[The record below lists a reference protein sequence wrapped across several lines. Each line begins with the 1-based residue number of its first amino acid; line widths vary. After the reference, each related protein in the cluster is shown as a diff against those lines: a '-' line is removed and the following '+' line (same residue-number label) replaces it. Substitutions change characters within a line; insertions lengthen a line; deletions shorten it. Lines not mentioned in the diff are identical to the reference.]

1 MFGVIH
7 ECIKQL
13 FISLRCEEAYKEVLA
28 QAGFEMGKENMF
40 FHYYEDSDSMAIIDN
55 ICLHTKMGREEIWEL
70 FGAFFVNWIMD
81 QGWGGLLRTLSPDLK
96 GFVNNLDSLHYFV
109 DHVVYKANLKG
120 PSFRC
125 EVNKDDSITLHYFSE
140 RSGLYPIVKGII
152 REVGKKLY
160 KLDVNITLLGR
171 TQRSVQVG
179 QKERLE
185 EHVIFL
191 IRSNTVASLD
201 SRASSALSNY
211 NLFDVE
217 EIINQWTMRI
227 SQKDFC
233 TLQPYHFIMD
243 RDCRLVQIGNELIR
257 FYPPDS
263 IQLGMPILK
272 LVEIQRPQ
280 IPLDYDNIL
289 NFINAAFVLQIRPQR
304 STDTDVAHSRSQTE
318 SRSPEI
324 DAFRY
329 GTVVKLKGQ
338 MMPLSNGEHMIYLGS
353 PYVTTIPELLTNS
366 LRLSSFPLHDA
377 TRDLIL
383 LNQQRLNDVDDNIQL
398 EANNER
404 LEEMASEIELEKK
417 RNETLLKE
425 VLPVSVAEQ
434 LLQGASVDAREY
446 PLATVM
452 FVDCPRFQTIVPLCQ
467 PRQLVSL
474 LNDLFTKF
482 DRLVSMH
489 NVYKVETVGDSY
501 MTCGGLPDEN
511 TVHCEQICH
520 LALGML
526 WEAQE
531 TTDPVENQPLS
542 VRCGVH
548 SGAVVAGVIGV
559 KMPRYCLFGD
569 TVNTAA
575 RMESHSLVGRIHCS
589 SAAKKSAEEFGRFE
603 FHSRGTIPIKG
614 KGRMETY
621 FLAKSLKKSVWEL
634 IGRPR
639 NPNIHSID
647 GYDELMHG
655 IESDLKTARD
665 DTKNTKTCSIL

>member
-1 MFGVIH
+1 
-7 ECIKQL
+7 
-13 FISLRCEEAYKEVLA
+13 
-28 QAGFEMGKENMF
+28 MGKENMF
-40 FHYYEDSDSMAIIDN
+40 FHYYEDSDSMAIVDN
-55 ICLHTKMGREEIWEL
+55 ICLYTKLTREEVWES
-70 FGAFFVNWIMD
+70 FGVFFVGWIMD
-81 QGWGGLLRTLSPDLK
+81 QGWDGLLRTLSPDLK
-96 GFVNNLDSLHYFV
+96 GFVNNLDSLHYFI
-109 DHVVYKANLKG
+109 DHVVYKASLKG

-152 REVGKKLY
+152 KEIGKKLY
-160 KLDVNITLLGR
+160 KLDVSITVLGR

-191 IRSNTVASLD
+191 IRSNSVASLD
-201 SRASSALSNY
+201 SRASSALSNHG
-211 NLFDVE
+211 LIDVE
-217 EIINQWTMRI
+217 EIMNLWTMRI

-233 TLQPYHFIMD
+233 ALQPYHFVMD
-243 RDCRLVQIGNELIR
+243 RDCRLVQIGNELLR
-257 FYPPDS
+257 FYPPET

-289 NFINAAFVLQIRPQR
+289 NFINAVFVLQIRPQR
-304 STDTDVAHSRSQTE
+304 GNESDISHSRSQ
-318 SRSPEI
+318 SA
-324 DAFRY
+324 DYDYFRY
-329 GTVVKLKGQ
+329 GTVIKLKGQ
-338 MMPLSNGEHMIYLGS
+338 MMLLSNGEHMIYLGS

-404 LEEMASEIELEKK
+404 LEDMAAEIELEKK

-425 VLPVSVAEQ
+425 VLPVSVADQ

-452 FVDCPRFQTIVPLCQ
+452 FVDCPRFQSIVPLCQ

-489 NVYKVETVGDSY
+489 GVYKVETVGDSY

-511 TVHCEQICH
+511 RIHCEQVCH

-526 WEAQE
+526 WEARQ
-531 TTDPVENQPLS
+531 TQDPVEKKSLS

-575 RMESHSLVGRIHCS
+575 RMESHSLVGRVHCS
-589 SAAKKSAEEFGRFE
+589 SAAKKCAEDSGRFE
-603 FHSRGTIPIKG
+603 FFFRGSIPIKG

-634 IGRPR
+634 IGRAR
-639 NPNIHSID
+639 DPNVQSID
-647 GYDELMHG
+647 GYDELMEG
-655 IESDLKTARD
+655 IDDDLQVVLD
-665 DTKNTKTCSIL
+665 DTKTSRSCTLL